1 MLFPRTP
8 WRLSDPTRKQ
18 ETVLRVKWPKHG
30 HVCVA
35 EGGGGPMGPDPDL
48 EEGPHKNY
56 ERGGKD
62 SKGC

>member
-1 MLFPRTP
+1 MTP
-8 WRLSDPTRKQ
+8 QESKKQFSESNGPNMGMCAWRR
-18 ETVLRVKWPKHG
+18 
-30 HVCVA
+30 
-35 EGGGGPMGPDPDL
+35 GGGGPMGPDPDL